1 MNIHNTPTVQTQAK
15 QQSSTYLVVGISY
28 ETTISSCV
36 LIPAFFEKAKN
47 FEICVSWKN
56 NNTRS

>member
-28 ETTISSCV
+28 LLADRVALSIKKNQAKKRDRV
-36 LIPAFFEKAKN
+36 L
-47 FEICVSWKN
+47 
-56 NNTRS
+56 